1 MVSKILLLVKQI
13 RPRTPQ
19 IDNLRTPIPILLQ
32 PRTLEAVERVR
43 DALFPTAVISTC
55 NKSPSQSSKRERR
68 SSTHLATAHDALV
81 LVIAKGALVADTDEG
96 RGAHV
101 AVADGAFAVAFVAE
115 AADGDAGLLAAHY

>member
-1 MVSKILLLVKQI
+1 MIPEILLLVKQI

-19 IDNLRTPIPILLQ
+19 VDNLRTPIPILLQ
-32 PRTLEAVERVR
+32 PCTLEAVESVR
-43 DALFPTAVISTC
+43 DALFPNHTVSLFVF
-55 NKSPSQSSKRERR
+55 NNSPSQVSKREAY
-68 SSTHLATAHDALV
+68 LATAHDALV
-81 LVIAKGALVADTDEG
+81 LVVAKGAFVADADEG